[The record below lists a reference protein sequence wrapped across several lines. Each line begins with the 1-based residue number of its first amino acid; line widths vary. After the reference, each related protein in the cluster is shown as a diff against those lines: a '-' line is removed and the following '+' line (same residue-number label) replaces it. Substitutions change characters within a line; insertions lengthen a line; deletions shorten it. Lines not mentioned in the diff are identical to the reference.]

1 MTTTSAQ
8 SLLDKFLKRDNDAV
22 DKYNSDIQCLES
34 SLHFVHGRLQDVT
47 MLCVFLLERE
57 IERERAMIDD
67 QK

>member
-22 DKYNSDIQCLES
+22 YKYNSDIQCLES
-34 SLHFVHGRLQDVT
+34 TLHFVNGRLQDVT
-47 MLCVFLLERE
+47 LLCVFLLERE
-57 IERERAMIDD
+57 VERERAMIDD